1 LPSITV
7 EEVLAAH
14 ARVKGIPIASA
25 IDHVHRMD
33 LLDSAVTRPQ
43 NAAAYEGADLLAQ
56 AATLLWGLVRNHPF
70 QDGNKRTALVSTV
83 AFLDINGYRLDMS
96 DDEKFE
102 LVLGAGQGR
111 YLDPPP
117 VPPAADV
124 AWIAQNGEDVAD
136 LAAHRV
142 RGKVT
147 VIDFGAAWCEPCR
160 QLDEHVIAI
169 AATRSDLAYRKL
181 DIGDWDTPLAKHYL
195 ERVPALP
202 YVIVYGK
209 SGHQIDAFSRLDLKR
224 LDRAIEDGAQP

>member
-102 LVLGAGQGR
+102 LVVGIANAGLTVEQTADALRPRLRPREGR
-111 YLDPPP
+111 TRWD
-117 VPPAADV
+117 AD
-124 AWIAQNGEDVAD
+124 E
-136 LAAHRV
+136 L
-142 RGKVT
+142 
-147 VIDFGAAWCEPCR
+147 
-160 QLDEHVIAI
+160 
-169 AATRSDLAYRKL
+169 
-181 DIGDWDTPLAKHYL
+181 
-195 ERVPALP
+195 
-202 YVIVYGK
+202 
-209 SGHQIDAFSRLDLKR
+209 
-224 LDRAIEDGAQP
+224 

>member
-1 LPSITV
+1 MRLFCALALAGLVGACASIAKPVKTTVLSLAQLDCGECGKQLAKKLAEQDGVYRAKFDLRRAELSVESGPSV
-7 EEVLAAH
+7 DVLAE
-14 ARVKGIPIASA
+14 AR
-25 IDHVHRMD
+25 
-33 LLDSAVTRPQ
+33 
-43 NAAAYEGADLLAQ
+43 
-56 AATLLWGLVRNHPF
+56 
-70 QDGNKRTALVSTV
+70 
-83 AFLDINGYRLDMS
+83 RLS
-96 DDEKFE
+96 HDEKFE